1 MAKQNIVLF
10 KDKWADITGIFLIFS
25 EQTFLRKKEKKVG
38 VGKMPT
44 RSRGRGIIFLV
55 IILLKLK

>member
-10 KDKWADITGIFLIFS
+10 KDKWADITGIFS
-25 EQTFLRKKEKKVG
+25 EQTSLRKKEKKVG
-38 VGKMPT
+38 VGKMLT
-44 RSRGRGIIFLV
+44 RSRGRGITFLV